1 MSGATDIEIGRIR
14 ADEFASDDAVVTA
27 AYSHDYGPSDHG
39 DDPFYRAAWRSE
51 VYEVWVARDAATG
64 ELLGSVT
71 VPRPG
76 GEEVVADALPDELGF
91 RLLATSPS
99 ARRRGV
105 GEALVRHVVAVAA
118 ERGYAGVVMKSQPAM
133 VGAHA
138 LYRKLGFERDPE
150 RDGLWEGG
158 EKILDLHAFRI
169 RIEDLAPAE
178 AGAPEESA

>member
-14 ADEFASDDAVVTA
+14 PEEFATDDAVVTA
-27 AYSHDYGPSDHG
+27 AYAHDYGPRDHG
-39 DDPFYRAAWRSE
+39 DDPFYRAEWRSQAYD
-51 VYEVWVARDAATG
+51 VLVARDAATG

-71 VPRPG
+71 IPRPG
-76 GEEVVADALPDELGF
+76 GEEVVADARPDELGF
-91 RLLATSPS
+91 RLLATSPA
-99 ARRRGV
+99 ARRRGI

-118 ERGYAGVVMKSQPAM
+118 ERGLAGVVMKSQPEM

-158 EKILDLHAFRI
+158 EKVLDLHAFRI
-169 RIEDLAPAE
+169 RIEDLTPE
-178 AGAPEESA
+178 ASS

>member
-1 MSGATDIEIGRIR
+1 MSAAGVVVGLIR
-14 ADEFASDDAVVTA
+14 PDEFAVDDAVVTA
-27 AYSHDYGPSDHG
+27 AYAHDYGVRDHG
-39 DDPFYRAAWRSE
+39 DDPFYRAEWRSE
-51 VYEVWVARDAATG
+51 AYEVWVARDAVSG

-76 GEEVVADALPDELGF
+76 GEEVVSDARPDELGF
-91 RLLATSPS
+91 RLLATSPN
-99 ARRRGV
+99 ARRRGI
-105 GEALVRHVVAVAA
+105 GERLVREVVRIAE
-118 ERGYAGVVMKSQPAM
+118 ERGLGSVVMKSQPDM

-169 RIEDLAPAE
+169 RIEDLT
-178 AGAPEESA
+178 PEGSA